1 LRGLAPAQIDVEAG
15 RAGSGLS
22 KILGS
27 PDRLVVASALECLG
41 GTASVSELLAVTG
54 LASNKVRTVLSDL
67 EFWNL
72 LVRTHADEC
81 RADITA
87 NGRGVLAEHWRALG
101 SLRLEL
107 CGRKGE
113 LGSGS

>member
-1 LRGLAPAQIDVEAG
+1 MSVPA
-15 RAGSGLS
+15 RASTDAHVGGARSGLS
-22 KILGS
+22 KVFGS
-27 PDRLVVASALECLG
+27 PDRLIVASALECLG

-54 LASNKVRTVLSDL
+54 LTRNKVRTVLSDL

-81 RADITA
+81 RVRIAAEGRSALAD
-87 NGRGVLAEHWRALG
+87 HWRALG
-101 SLRLEL
+101 SSRLEL
-107 CGRKGE
+107 SGRKRE